1 MEIRSIKY
9 LIASVFFSLQI
20 YGSDDSS
27 NFKTFYVIE
36 ANQVVTSRS
45 IDNKSPLKS
54 VVLDFSTIVSKSN
67 EVVNSLDTL
76 ASNYDGLDKSDVRE
90 LLLQPGEYIRI
101 KDKGSVILLSDGS
114 FFVKFKEMPFFE
126 DFALLND
133 VIFITD
139 LSDINMGVFK
149 VENMY
154 ELESKLEMLKED
166 DNILMLELNTINPSV
181 VPK

>member
-1 MEIRSIKY
+1 
-9 LIASVFFSLQI
+9 
-20 YGSDDSS
+20 
-27 NFKTFYVIE
+27 
-36 ANQVVTSRS
+36 
-45 IDNKSPLKS
+45 
-54 VVLDFSTIVSKSN
+54 
-67 EVVNSLDTL
+67 
-76 ASNYDGLDKSDVRE
+76 LDKSDVRE
-90 LLLQPGEYIRI
+90 LFLQPGEYIRI
-101 KDKGSVILLSDGS
+101 KDKGSIILLSDGS
-114 FFVKFKEMPFFE
+114 FFVQFKEMPFFE

-166 DNILMLELNTINPSV
+166 DNILMLELNTIDPSV

>member
-9 LIASVFFSLQI
+9 LIGSLFFSLQI
-20 YGSDDSS
+20 YGLDDSS
-27 NFKTFYVIE
+27 NFKTFYVVE
-36 ANQVVTSRS
+36 ANQVVTSLS

-54 VVLDFSTIVSKSN
+54 VVLDFNEIVSKSN
-67 EVVNSLDTL
+67 EIVYTLDAF
-76 ASNYDGLDKSDVRE
+76 ASNFSGLNKNDNRE
-90 LLLQPGEYIRI
+90 LFLQPGEYIRI
-101 KDKGSVILLSDGS
+101 KERGSIILLSDGS
-114 FFVKFKEMPFFE
+114 FFVQFKEVPSFE

-166 DNILMLELNTINPSV
+166 DNIIMLELNTIDPSV